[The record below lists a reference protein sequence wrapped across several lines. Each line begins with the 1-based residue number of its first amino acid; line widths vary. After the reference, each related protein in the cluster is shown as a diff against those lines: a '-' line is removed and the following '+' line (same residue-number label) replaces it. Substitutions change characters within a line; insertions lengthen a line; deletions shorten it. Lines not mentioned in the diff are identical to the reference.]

1 MGIHGR
7 SFRRFSRTTNVW
19 TAAGTVL
26 TKVYPCER
34 PIPLDCSKGG
44 IGSAVGEAATLT
56 SPSHAPL
63 FVSVCRGLP
72 AQAGYGSDERGRA
85 DTPTGGNAGRH
96 CTIGLSKVCRIF
108 KVAYRVLVSFLWSL
122 NVSWPWD
129 SIISARKSHSC
140 ACKSVGSARKS
151 CCCNGREPTTSA
163 EALLQ
168 RTLDKTDGL
177 CAERDRLKAELP
189 KPKGKVLGGRTW

>member
-108 KVAYRVLVSFLWSL
+108 KVAYRVLVSFL
-122 NVSWPWD
+122 
-129 SIISARKSHSC
+129 
-140 ACKSVGSARKS
+140 
-151 CCCNGREPTTSA
+151 
-163 EALLQ
+163 
-168 RTLDKTDGL
+168 
-177 CAERDRLKAELP
+177 
-189 KPKGKVLGGRTW
+189 